1 MRKRLLAVGAG
12 ALALVVGPGVAFGVA
27 GFESASP
34 APVPADTSQASVQ
47 QAYLTA
53 LTNQINPIATALASA
68 NASTIIN
75 FHQYRIN
82 SPGSDTVIAFTIGGT
97 AISVAQNI
105 NSSNQG
111 VAQINE
117 QSALQLKYQE
127 IVNVA
132 QNAAAGG

>member
-1 MRKRLLAVGAG
+1 
-12 ALALVVGPGVAFGVA
+12 
-27 GFESASP
+27 
-34 APVPADTSQASVQ
+34 VPADTSQASVQ